1 MLMLLFSFDED
12 DKDLSQVPSYNINQF
27 SFLKSP
33 SSMDLT
39 RELLEKDVQRLE
51 QEGLKMKR
59 EPEVNNKLIVLFLC

>member
-59 EPEVNNKLIVLFLC
+59 EPEVNIKLIVLFLC